1 MLSNSFK
8 QMFLGAAPAA
18 KTVKYTVPAEAVSAV
33 VKDLT
38 AYNSS
43 TSAVTFKMYI
53 NDIMF
58 VNTSVAAGD
67 TIFGDREWT
76 MVLNAGDK
84 IALEASTADV
94 IQVIVSG
101 AVVTNATV

>member
-18 KTVKYTVPAEAVSAV
+18 KTVEYTVPAEAVSAV

-53 NDIMF
+53 NDIKF

-84 IALEASTADV
+84 IVLEASTDGV

>member
-84 IALEASTADV
+84 IALEASTAGV